1 MSIILYI
8 IGGVLAIIIVLAV
21 IGWFVE
27 VYESIR
33 SLFRRK
39 GATNRRAVNK
49 TAEPAN
55 MKSVK
60 PSNAKNQSSSA
71 PRKQTDILLSDQPK
85 PIKRQQNTERPA
97 KYVPVTSAHQKD
109 AINGKKNPDCRCPQ
123 RPPRACPAR
132 PSPAVLHRS
141 HLPILPVYAHWWQ

>member
-49 TAEPAN
+49 TAEPSN

-60 PSNAKNQSSSA
+60 PSNVYVVFNS
-71 PRKQTDILLSDQPK
+71 KQ
-85 PIKRQQNTERPA
+85 IKHSTQNTGEHS
-97 KYVPVTSAHQKD
+97 TEKD
-109 AINGKKNPDCRCPQ
+109 SI
-123 RPPRACPAR
+123 
-132 PSPAVLHRS
+132 
-141 HLPILPVYAHWWQ
+141 YE